1 MVRTSLDRTNHHAN
15 KTCADSVTGSAVVV
29 LKTLVQAQ
37 LSSTS
42 TGLTD
47 SPREALSIIARLA
60 RKIDDIKNPQ
70 ARACVIWLTGQYAAS
85 GESGPGPEGIVEW
98 APDLLRKSAK
108 SFGQE
113 VRLTF

>member
-1 MVRTSLDRTNHHAN
+1 M
-15 KTCADSVTGSAVVV
+15 TGPAVVV

-42 TGLTD
+42 AGPTD
-47 SPREALSIIARLA
+47 SALSIIARLA
-60 RKIDDIKNPQ
+60 RKIDDIKNAQ
-70 ARACVIWLTGQYAAS
+70 ARACVIWLAGQYAAS
-85 GESGPGPEGIVEW
+85 EESSPGPEGIAEW

-113 VRLTF
+113 VCPFF